1 MRRGIQ
7 FRTWVLCWLVSAILS
22 TALGRAAASPQT
34 TSVGDSSK
42 APLKV
47 IKPEEAK
54 EHDGKEVTV
63 EFSVAA
69 SFEAADK
76 GVCFLNSVKDRDDP
90 KQFTAFINHDA
101 LLKFRQDSKT
111 AKPADYFKGKKIR
124 VSGTIKPYQGRYEVE
139 VTSPQQIKIVTEE
152 KSAASP

>member
-1 MRRGIQ
+1 MRRLAL
-7 FRTWVLCWLVSAILS
+7 FTPLLLCSLGLGVMPAPITLAAPQSPSSA
-22 TALGRAAASPQT
+22 
-34 TSVGDSSK
+34 DSSK

-47 IKPEEAK
+47 IRPEDAK
-54 EHDGKEVTV
+54 EYDGKEVTV
-63 EFSVAA
+63 EFKVAA

-111 AKPADYFKGKKIR
+111 AKPADYFKAKKVR
-124 VSGTIKPYQGRYEVE
+124 VSGAIKPYQGRYEIE
-139 VTSPQQIKIVTEE
+139 VASPGQIKIVTEE
-152 KSAASP
+152 NSAASP

>member
-1 MRRGIQ
+1 MRRCIL
-7 FRTWVLCWLVSAILS
+7 FRPWELCWLVSAIVL
-22 TALGRAAASPQT
+22 TALSLAANAAQI
-34 TSVGDSSK
+34 TSAGDSSK

-47 IKPEEAK
+47 IRPDDAK

-63 EFSVAA
+63 EFKVAA

-76 GVCFLNSVKDRDDP
+76 GVCFLNSLKDRDDP

-124 VSGTIKPYQGRYEVE
+124 VSGTIKLYQSRYEIE
-139 VTSPQQIKIVTEE
+139 VASPEQIKTVTEE

>member
-1 MRRGIQ
+1 MRRCIQ
-7 FRTWVLCWLVSAILS
+7 FWACAMCWLVSAILS
-22 TALGRAAASPQT
+22 TALSRAADAPQS
-34 TSVGDSSK
+34 TSSADSSK

-47 IKPEEAK
+47 IRPEDAK
-54 EHDGKEVTV
+54 EYDGKEVAV
-63 EFSVAA
+63 EFKVAA

-76 GVCFLNSVKDRDDP
+76 GVCFLNSVKERDDP

-111 AKPADYFKGKKIR
+111 AKPADYFKGKKVR
-124 VSGTIKPYQGRYEVE
+124 VSGTIKPYQGRYEIE
-139 VTSPQQIKIVTEE
+139 IASPEQIKIVTVE